1 MKDHGQQQHRNI
13 SNDLKYLMF
22 HSEPQETKTEYGRED
37 KGAKNDLKLAMI
49 RTIKLRAKR
58 NIIR

>member
-1 MKDHGQQQHRNI
+1 
-13 SNDLKYLMF
+13 MF
-22 HSEPQETKTEYGRED
+22 HSEPQETKTEYGRDD

-58 NIIR
+58 NIIC